1 MRVTPF
7 AILLLLAAAAPASA
21 QSVSEENVWSPPTMD
36 CSVGPITKTYG
47 SQSWLVFG
55 CADGKSIEIV
65 STQDSP
71 ASPAYFMF
79 EYGADGYGLRGQG
92 MGDRAATDAT
102 HAELRAF
109 KEADAIALNE
119 EVRKAGQPAGQS
131 E

>member
-1 MRVTPF
+1 V
-7 AILLLLAAAAPASA
+7 LAARISVLGLLMATPALA
-21 QSVSEENVWSPPTMD
+21 QSVGDENEWSPPTMD
-36 CSVGPITKTYG
+36 CSVGPITKVYG
-47 SQSWLVFG
+47 ALPWLVFG

-92 MGDRAATDAT
+92 MGDRAATDAAYT
-102 HAELRAF
+102 ELRAF
-109 KEADAIALNE
+109 KEVDAVALNE
-119 EVRKAGQPAGQS
+119 EVRKAGQP

>member
-1 MRVTPF
+1 LIV
-7 AILLLLAAAAPASA
+7 LAARISVLCLLVATPALA
-21 QSVSEENVWSPPTMD
+21 QSVSDEDEWSPPTMD
-36 CSVGPITKTYG
+36 CSVGPITKIYG
-47 SQSWLVFG
+47 AQPWLVFG

-65 STQDSP
+65 SMRDSP

-92 MGDRAATDAT
+92 MGDRAVTDAA

-109 KEADAIALNE
+109 KDVDAAALNE
-119 EVRKAGQPAGQS
+119 EVRKAGQP